1 MLLICAHDISVCYC
15 IPLMMWERTFTEYC
29 SELLKKEEVVMLQ
42 MSDRLYRIIQN
53 EVNTF
58 NKLSK

>member
-1 MLLICAHDISVCYC
+1 
-15 IPLMMWERTFTEYC
+15 MMWERTFTEYC